1 MVYIFMLNDF
11 YVTEIFSK
19 KMQSKADMS
28 GKTKLIRQ
36 PNVFAGSSLL
46 CGVLTALFKGSN
58 IW

>member
-1 MVYIFMLNDF
+1 MLNDF